1 MRGVV
6 VIGGSAGSMA
16 SCRLILQQLPTTF
29 ALPLA
34 VVIHAHPSQDD
45 QRLEILRQDCR
56 LAVMDVVSA
65 MQLTLGTVFFA
76 PPNYHLMVEA
86 DNTLILTV
94 DEKVNFSRPSID
106 VLFESAADAFGG
118 SAIGIVLSGANNDG
132 AWGLK
137 AIADAGGLAIIED
150 PTLATVD
157 EMPRA
162 ALELVPKA
170 LVLAANEIGPF
181 LLRHASALAPQ
192 PAAGTPQ
199 RNAP

>member
-16 SCRLILQQLPTTF
+16 SCKQILRQLPATF

-65 MQLTLGTVFFA
+65 MQLTAGTVFFA
-76 PPNYHLMVEA
+76 PPNYHLLVEA

-94 DEKVNFSRPSID
+94 DEKVNFSRPSVD
-106 VLFESAADAFGG
+106 VLFESAADAFGS
-118 SAIGIVLSGANNDG
+118 SAIAIVLSGGNTDG
-132 AWGLK
+132 ACGLK
-137 AIADAGGLAIIED
+137 AIADGGGLAIVED
-150 PTLATVD
+150 PALATVD

-170 LVLAANEIGPF
+170 LVLPANEIGLF
-181 LLRHASALAPQ
+181 LLRHTAALAPQ
-192 PAAGTPQ
+192 PAADTTP